1 MLEGLLEML
10 RKAKTFIES
19 KLKAELNAAA
29 DSANAAMDAA
39 FRSDAAKQNAEVLRQ
54 FAAHAEEAAERL
66 KAAFEELQSKPQQE
80 PSNNFLK
87 MHKIPMRRRLP
98 RRRHHKPGKYK
109 KISGGSRGGRKR
121 GRAQKE
127 AE

>member
-1 MLEGLLEML
+1 MQERLLEML
-10 RKAKTFIES
+10 RKAKAFIKD
-19 KLKAELNAAA
+19 KLKTEL
-29 DSANAAMDAA
+29 NAAMDAA
-39 FRSDAAKQNAEVLRQ
+39 SDAAKQNAEVLRQ
-54 FAAHAEEAAERL
+54 FATHAEEAAERL
-66 KAAFEELQSKPQQE
+66 KVAFEELQSKPQQE

-109 KISGGSRGGRKR
+109 KLSGGSRGGRKR